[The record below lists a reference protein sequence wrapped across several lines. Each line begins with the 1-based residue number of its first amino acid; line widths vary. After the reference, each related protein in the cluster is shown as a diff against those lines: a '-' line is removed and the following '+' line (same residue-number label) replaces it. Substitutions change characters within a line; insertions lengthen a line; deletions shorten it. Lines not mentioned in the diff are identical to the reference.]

1 MNSNDVKT
9 IYELMK
15 NSTHI
20 QIIWIGFLVA
30 PFVVSAWFDLIDR
43 IPTLSAYK
51 LWAFLVILIAFFL
64 MLVVAVAFDSRE
76 KKKQLLLA
84 KVYAYMQAH
93 NYQSV
98 RFSTFR
104 KQLNLLT
111 HTDEQFVE
119 LINVFPDKLR
129 LVEMKLKLE
138 NGEEDESGKT
148 EPGFGLVA

>member
-51 LWAFLVILIAFFL
+51 LWAFLAILIAFFL
-64 MLVVAVAFDSRE
+64 MLVVAIAFDSRE

-84 KVYAYMQAH
+84 KVYTYMQAH
-93 NYQSV
+93 DYKSV

-104 KQLNLLT
+104 KQLNLK

-129 LVEMKLKLE
+129 LVEMKLKLAS
-138 NGEEDESGKT
+138 GEEDESGNT
-148 EPGFGLVA
+148 ELGFGLVA